1 MSELTRSIKH
11 VRLYIREQP
20 AGHLR
25 LIIFACRELIAVLII
40 ALLTG
45 LHEAAC
51 TFVTAMDL
59 ECYLQVWAEIVRNT
73 AQGGKVW
80 TDHRIILWPVKKES

>member
-1 MSELTRSIKH
+1 MSEAIRSIKH

-25 LIIFACRELIAVLII
+25 LITFACRELIAVLIT

-45 LHEAAC
+45 LYEAAS

-59 ECYLQVWAEIVRNT
+59 ECYLQVWAETVRHT
-73 AQGGKVW
+73 AQGGEVW
-80 TDHRIILWPVKKES
+80 IDHRIILWPVKKES